1 MHKRFLLIAAL
12 LLGGLLAFGAGSINK
27 TTVLAHSATPTPAAE
42 EEATATPTAEEE
54 TEHAH
59 DMSSDET
66 MDHESMDH
74 EVTIAKLTAQVEALQ
89 AQVAA
94 LEASIQIN
102 QVNNAVYQLDLVG
115 LHALDER
122 LNDSGEIQSSD
133 SSRVGAIARLLST
146 VHWPEALASDAASL
160 TLTLQDLAAALSAE
174 DLETSAE
181 LAIVAHGD
189 QHALSHAAEHWI
201 TSGGEH
207 ADHGDM
213 GGHDH
218 MHRSDSTAVID
229 VDGLL
234 VENVR
239 ANLSL
244 PSTTGS
250 VWVKITNTTD
260 ADEALIGA
268 VIPGCGVIELHDM
281 MMKGDVMVMQ
291 QVEGGEIAI
300 PAGETVEL
308 QRGGLHIMCIQK
320 EAPLEVGSEID
331 ITFEFANAGEVEV
344 TAPVVAPDDIGSM
357 DGMEHGEEEH
367 NHDHGS
373 GG

>member
-1 MHKRFLLIAAL
+1 MRRPCRGLFAGYLPPAGEHLLHMRLGEALIDQHQHAAVLIAANHPACSL
-12 LLGGLLAFGAGSINK
+12 DHLAYAG
-27 TTVLAHSATPTPAAE
+27 V
-42 EEATATPTAEEE
+42 
-54 TEHAH
+54 
-59 DMSSDET
+59 
-66 MDHESMDH
+66 
-74 EVTIAKLTAQVEALQ
+74 QVD
-89 AQVAA
+89 V
-94 LEASIQIN
+94 
-102 QVNNAVYQLDLVG
+102 V
-115 LHALDER
+115 
-122 LNDSGEIQSSD
+122 
-133 SSRVGAIARLLST
+133 
-146 VHWPEALASDAASL
+146 
-160 TLTLQDLAAALSAE
+160 
-174 DLETSAE
+174 ETSAE

-189 QHALSHAAEHWI
+189 QHALSHAAEQWI

-218 MHRSDSTAVID
+218 MHSNDSAGVID

-234 VENVR
+234 IENVR

-260 ADEALIGA
+260 VDEALIGA

-320 EAPLEVGSEID
+320 EAPLEVGSAVD
-331 ITFEFANAGEVEV
+331 ITLEFANAGEVEV
-344 TAPVVAPDDIGSM
+344 TAPVVAPDDMGGM
-357 DGMEHGEEEH
+357 DHGEEEH
-367 NHDHGS
+367 DHDHGT

>member
-12 LLGGLLAFGAGSINK
+12 LLGGLMVFSAGSMSNAADLSHDHEA
-27 TTVLAHSATPTPAAE
+27 TATPAAEEEATPTPAAE
-42 EEATATPTAEEE
+42 EEAT
-54 TEHAH
+54 H
-59 DMSSDET
+59 DHTMSTGEMMDDET
-66 MDHESMDH
+66 
-74 EVTIAKLTAQVEALQ
+74 TIATLTAQVEALT

-102 QVNNAVYQLDLVG
+102 QVNSAIYQLDLVG

-122 LNDSGEIQSSD
+122 LNDTGEIQSSD

-146 VHWPEALASDAASL
+146 VHWPEALAADAVSL

-189 QHALSHAAEHWI
+189 QHSLSHAAEHWI
-201 TSGGEH
+201 SSGGTH

-213 GGHDH
+213 EGHDH
-218 MHRSDSTAVID
+218 MHSNDSADVIN

-234 VENVR
+234 IENVR

-244 PSTTGS
+244 PSPTGS
-250 VWVKITNTTD
+250 VWLKITNTTD
-260 ADEALIGA
+260 TDEALISA
-268 VIPGCGVIELHDM
+268 IIPGCGVIELHDM
-281 MMKGDVMVMQ
+281 VMRGDVMVMQ
-291 QVEGGEIAI
+291 QVEGGEITI

-308 QRGGLHIMCIQK
+308 MRGGLHIMCIQK
-320 EAPLEVGSEID
+320 EAPLEVGSEVD
-331 ITFEFANAGEVEV
+331 ITFEFANAGPVDV
-344 TAPVVAPDDIGSM
+344 TAPVVAPDDMGGM
-357 DGMEHGEEEH
+357 DHGEEEH
-367 NHDHGS
+367 DHGT
-373 GG
+373 GD

>member
-12 LLGGLLAFGAGSINK
+12 LLGGLIVFSAGPITNAAGLAQS
-27 TTVLAHSATPTPAAE
+27 STPTPA
-42 EEATATPTAEEE
+42 AEEE

-59 DMSSDET
+59 DISSDET

-102 QVNNAVYQLDLVG
+102 QVNNAIYQLDLVG

-189 QHALSHAAEHWI
+189 QHALSHAAEQWI

-218 MHRSDSTAVID
+218 MHSNDSAGVID

-234 VENVR
+234 IENVR

-260 ADEALIGA
+260 VDEALIGA
-268 VIPGCGVIELHDM
+268 AIPGCGVIELHNM
-281 MMKGDVMVMQ
+281 IMRGDVMVMQ

-320 EAPLEVGSEID
+320 EAPLEVGSAVD
-331 ITFEFANAGEVEV
+331 ITLEFANAGEVEV
-344 TAPVVAPDDIGSM
+344 TAPVVAPDDMGGM
-357 DGMEHGEEEH
+357 DHGEEEH
-367 NHDHGS
+367 DHDHGT